1 MSKKI
6 MYAVYSLLWR
16 LGNMEDGPQKVEI
29 TKRLNRYFELARR
42 VANQSS
48 YGKFRHGAV
57 LVNGGNVINVSHN
70 KNNTCS
76 FGARFRNPNAGRA
89 TLHAEL
95 GCILNLEKDST
106 HNGDVYVVRI
116 NPAGQLK
123 NSKPCPMCQEA
134 MRFVGIKRCFYSTDY
149 EAFEAIRL

>member
-1 MSKKI
+1 MESEPNKIIDPSKRI
-6 MYAVYSLLWR
+6 LR
-16 LGNMEDGPQKVEI
+16 N
-29 TKRLNRYFELARR
+29 FELARR

-57 LVNGGNVINVSHN
+57 LINGGSVINVAHN

-95 GCILNLEKDST
+95 GCILNVEKDGT
-106 HNGDVYVVRI
+106 RNGDVYVVRI

-134 MRFVGIKRCFYSTDY
+134 MRFVGIKRCYYSTDFNT
-149 EAFEAIRL
+149 FEMVKL